1 MIGKVQLTYSSHIA
15 RSILMFLKQKPLCG
29 ERSSLVAL
37 LVALVVTGCSSL
49 NPESANDSDAQADAT
64 VSSAGQTATAQASP
78 LTGLTD
84 QSASYPD
91 ATATPTRHALLEL
104 DFYDSPDYF
113 DFEQRD
119 DAALDLEIEV
129 QAELAEQALQQ
140 KLRAEAEAAAASEAA
155 RLAESRKNNA
165 WFRLQEGMQ
174 LTPVDN
180 ARVKAQLKWYLD
192 HPGYLRRVM
201 ERARPILPFVL
212 DELEKRN
219 LPSELALLPIVES
232 AYQAF
237 AYSHGRASGMW
248 QIIPSTGRFLGLKQN
263 WWYDGRRDIIE
274 STHAAISYL
283 DSLAQQFD
291 GDWELALAAYNA
303 GPGKI
308 RSAVRYNRKKKRP
321 TDFWNLTRIR
331 NETRAYVPK
340 MFALRELFANPDK
353 YQLDLIP
360 VTNQVSYE
368 IVELDGQ
375 IDLAL
380 AAELAGITV
389 NELYQLNPAFNRW
402 ATAPKGPRRLLLP
415 REKAE
420 QFKIGVAE
428 VPPSKRIN
436 WVRHKIRKGETLSHI
451 SKKYR
456 STVALIKE
464 VNNIR
469 SNQIRAGKYLMVPTA
484 TRSLN
489 TYTLS
494 QNSRI
499 SSIQNTNRSGKKQVH
514 IVRSGESLWSISRSY
529 GVTTRALAKW
539 NGIAPIDTLSVGQKL
554 VVWTR
559 KGATQT
565 VSINQTRPSNALHAL
580 RYTVRKGD
588 SLYRIADR
596 FNIRVSDIKRWNRV
610 GKYLQPGQKL
620 KLYVDITSQSG

>member
-1 MIGKVQLTYSSHIA
+1 
-15 RSILMFLKQKPLCG
+15 
-29 ERSSLVAL
+29 
-37 LVALVVTGCSSL
+37 
-49 NPESANDSDAQADAT
+49 
-64 VSSAGQTATAQASP
+64 
-78 LTGLTD
+78 
-84 QSASYPD
+84 
-91 ATATPTRHALLEL
+91 
-104 DFYDSPDYF
+104 
-113 DFEQRD
+113 
-119 DAALDLEIEV
+119 
-129 QAELAEQALQQ
+129 
-140 KLRAEAEAAAASEAA
+140 
-155 RLAESRKNNA
+155 
-165 WFRLQEGMQ
+165 
-174 LTPVDN
+174 
-180 ARVKAQLKWYLD
+180 
-192 HPGYLRRVM
+192 
-201 ERARPILPFVL
+201 
-212 DELEKRN
+212 
-219 LPSELALLPIVES
+219 
-232 AYQAF
+232 
-237 AYSHGRASGMW
+237 
-248 QIIPSTGRFLGLKQN
+248 
-263 WWYDGRRDIIE
+263 
-274 STHAAISYL
+274 
-283 DSLAQQFD
+283 
-291 GDWELALAAYNA
+291 
-303 GPGKI
+303 
-308 RSAVRYNRKKKRP
+308 
-321 TDFWNLTRIR
+321 
-331 NETRAYVPK
+331 
-340 MFALRELFANPDK
+340 LFANPDK

-402 ATAPKGPRRLLLP
+402 ATAPKGPHRLLLP

-494 QNSRI
+494 KNSRI
-499 SSIQNTNRSGKKQVH
+499 TSIQNTNRTGNKRVH
-514 IVRSGESLWSISRSY
+514 IVRSGQSLWSISRSY

-588 SLYRIADR
+588 SLYRIANR
-596 FNIRVSDIKRWNRV
+596 FNIRVSDIKLWNRV